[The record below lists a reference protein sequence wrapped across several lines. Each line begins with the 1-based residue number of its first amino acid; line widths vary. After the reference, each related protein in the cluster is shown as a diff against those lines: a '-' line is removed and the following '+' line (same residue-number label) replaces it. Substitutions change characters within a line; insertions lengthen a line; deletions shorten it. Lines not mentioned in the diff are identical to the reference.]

1 MSANMSWNRRPVFVA
16 GIGVTHFGYL
26 PDVSPVD
33 FSVPAVMQALKDA
46 EMEWKDLQAVFCGH
60 CYLGPAI
67 GHKIV
72 KEIGLTGIPIV
83 NMENACS
90 SGTSALRLAY
100 LQVAA
105 EIYDAVLV
113 LGADQNPKGPLPGK
127 SFLPWEMALG
137 FNFMPGN
144 YALETVQYMH
154 ETGATEEDIS
164 RVTVKN
170 RRNGAL
176 NPNAR
181 QQKPVTLE
189 EVAASR
195 LVAPPLRLLHNCPLA
210 DGTAVAIVCSEKKL
224 KSKSRAVRLDAAVLK
239 SASYKE
245 EYLPG
250 GVISS
255 LKFPVEEK
263 LAAMSAKEAYEISGY
278 GPKDIHVVQA
288 YDTVASSELW
298 DIEELGFCGKGE
310 APGLLR
316 DGVFDIEGRIPVNTD
331 GGLIGRGH
339 PMGATGI
346 AQVAE
351 VVMQLRGEAG
361 PRQVKNA
368 RVGLTHTMG
377 AGPNSAVAILSKV

>member
-1 MSANMSWNRRPVFVA
+1 MMSWQRRQVFVA
-16 GIGVTHFGYL
+16 GVGLTRFDYL
-26 PDVSPVD
+26 PDVTPVE
-33 FSVPAVMQALKDA
+33 FSVPAILQALTDS
-46 EMEWKDLQAVFCGH
+46 EMEWKDIQAVFCGH

-67 GHKIV
+67 GHKII

-83 NMENACS
+83 NLENACS

-105 EIYDAVLV
+105 DICDVALV

-127 SFLPWEMALG
+127 AFLPWEMALG

-164 RVTVKN
+164 RVSVKN
-170 RRNGAL
+170 RRNASL

-181 QQKPVTLE
+181 YQKPVTME
-189 EVAASR
+189 EVANSR
-195 LVAPPLRLLHNCPLA
+195 MVAPPLRLLHNCPLA
-210 DGTAVAIVCSEKKL
+210 DGAAVAIVCSENKIKTMR
-224 KSKSRAVRLDAAVLK
+224 RAIRIDAAVLR

-250 GVISS
+250 GVIKSI
-255 LKFPVEEK
+255 KFPAQEK
-263 LAAMSAKEAYEISGY
+263 LAALSAREAYQTSGH
-278 GPKDIHVVQA
+278 GPEDIQVVQA

-298 DIEELGFCGKGE
+298 DIEDLGFCGKGE

-316 DGVFDIEGRIPVNTD
+316 DGAFDLGGRIPVNTD

-339 PMGATGI
+339 PMGATGLAQI
-346 AQVAE
+346 AE
-351 VVMQLRGEAG
+351 LVMQLRGEAG

-368 RVGLTHTMG
+368 KVGLAHTMG
-377 AGPNSAVAILSKV
+377 AGPNSTVVILAR